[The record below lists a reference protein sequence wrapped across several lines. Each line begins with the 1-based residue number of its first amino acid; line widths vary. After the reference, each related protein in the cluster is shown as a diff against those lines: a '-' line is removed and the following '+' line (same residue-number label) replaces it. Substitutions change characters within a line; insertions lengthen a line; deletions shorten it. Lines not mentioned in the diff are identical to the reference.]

1 MKIVVASDHAGFH
14 YKQAIL
20 EYLQKLGHE
29 ATDYGTFSPES
40 CDYPDFIM
48 PAAQAVADGK
58 FERGIVLG
66 GSGNGEAIAANRIR
80 GVRCAYCWSVETA
93 QLGRRHNNANVI
105 AMGERLIEL
114 SLAYEIIDAW
124 LAGVFEEG
132 RHRRRIEKLDVFEG

>member
-20 EYLQKLGHE
+20 EHLQKLGHE
-29 ATDYGTFSPES
+29 ATDYGTFSAES

-93 QLGRRHNNANVI
+93 QLGRKHNNANVI
-105 AMGERLIEL
+105 AIGERLIEL
-114 SLAYEIIDAW
+114 PLALEIVDAW
-124 LAGVFEEG
+124 LVGEFEGG
-132 RHRRRIEKLDVFEG
+132 RHQRRIEKLDEFEG

>member
-29 ATDYGTFSPES
+29 AADYGTFSAES

-114 SLAYEIIDAW
+114 PLALEIVDAW
-124 LAGVFEEG
+124 LAGEFEGG
-132 RHRRRIEKLDVFEG
+132 RHQRRIEKLDVFEG